1 MIWNF
6 MSKNPTVQFA
16 QEEKNEKFGKRNG
29 ISIFEQL
36 EENMKL
42 LREENVI
49 KIEYQIYDKENQS
62 SLAIAMVTPAMA
74 RVHSKV
80 II

>member
-16 QEEKNEKFGKRNG
+16 REEKNEKFDKRNG

-62 SLAIAMVTPAMA
+62 SLAIAMVTPAMT

>member
-1 MIWNF
+1 

-16 QEEKNEKFGKRNG
+16 QEEKNEKFDKRNG

-62 SLAIAMVTPAMA
+62 SLAIAMVTPAMT

>member
-1 MIWNF
+1 
-6 MSKNPTVQFA
+6 MSKNLTVQFA
-16 QEEKNEKFGKRNG
+16 QEEKNEKFDKRNG

-62 SLAIAMVTPAMA
+62 SLAIAMVTPAMT

>member
-1 MIWNF
+1 

-16 QEEKNEKFGKRNG
+16 QEEKNEKFDKRNG
-29 ISIFEQL
+29 MSIFEQL

-42 LREENVI
+42 LKEENVI

-62 SLAIAMVTPAMA
+62 SLAIAMVTPAMT

>member
-1 MIWNF
+1 

-62 SLAIAMVTPAMA
+62 SLATAMVTPAMA

>member
-1 MIWNF
+1 

-16 QEEKNEKFGKRNG
+16 QEEKNEKFDKRNG

-62 SLAIAMVTPAMA
+62 SLAIAMVIPAMA

>member
-16 QEEKNEKFGKRNG
+16 QEEKNEKFDKRNG
-29 ISIFEQL
+29 MSIFEQL

-42 LREENVI
+42 LKEENVI

-62 SLAIAMVTPAMA
+62 SLAIAMVTPAMT